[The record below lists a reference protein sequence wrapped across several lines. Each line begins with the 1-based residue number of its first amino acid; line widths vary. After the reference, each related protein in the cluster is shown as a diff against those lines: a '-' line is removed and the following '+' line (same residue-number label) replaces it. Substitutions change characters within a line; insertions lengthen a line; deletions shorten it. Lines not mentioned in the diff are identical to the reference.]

1 VYSLPGWRLRFLLLP
16 ILLRFIG
23 RHLWIRSPRVAW
35 GLRGEGRGDLGGL
48 GFFKRMKA
56 DRCFAWGI
64 SQVLDGLQ
72 IGSTDF
78 TLQVTAALNNWRLGS
93 DLLFQKGTNRQREY
107 SEAEGSF
114 GGFLD
119 TLFE

>member
-1 VYSLPGWRLRFLLLP
+1 
-16 ILLRFIG
+16 
-23 RHLWIRSPRVAW
+23 
-35 GLRGEGRGDLGGL
+35 L

-56 DRCFAWGI
+56 DHCFAWGI
-64 SQVLDGLQ
+64 LQVLDGLQ

-78 TLQVTAALNNWRLGS
+78 ILQVTAVLNNRRLGS
-93 DLLFQKGTNRQREY
+93 DLLFQRGINRQREY

-119 TLFE
+119 TLFD

>member
-1 VYSLPGWRLRFLLLP
+1 
-16 ILLRFIG
+16 
-23 RHLWIRSPRVAW
+23 
-35 GLRGEGRGDLGGL
+35 
-48 GFFKRMKA
+48 MKA
-56 DRCFAWGI
+56 DRYFAWGI

-78 TLQVTAALNNWRLGS
+78 TLQVTATLNNRRLGS
-93 DLLFQKGTNRQREY
+93 DLLFRKGTNHQREY

-119 TLFE
+119 TLFD